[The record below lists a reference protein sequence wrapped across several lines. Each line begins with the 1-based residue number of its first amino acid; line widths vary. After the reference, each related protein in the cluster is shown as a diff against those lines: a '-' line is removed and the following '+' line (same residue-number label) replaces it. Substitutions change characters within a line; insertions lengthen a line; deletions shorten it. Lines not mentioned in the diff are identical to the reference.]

1 MARDPKTLRKAYEYK
16 LGKDLVSK
24 LSDAQIKKLSQ
35 YYNSL
40 PPKEQSKVDSD
51 LIKGKGDFLEV
62 ARGMAEGIVDG
73 EVASVSEA
81 DKKKF
86 TKKEDKIPEGLDDLL
101 NDIKNEID
109 EKVPEGLDD
118 LLKDIQEEVKEI
130 KEDTDNIPE
139 GLDDLLNDIQKEVED
154 IKEEVPKGLDDL
166 LDEIRKEDKTES
178 GKNISALVKYEG
190 TKDEDIVDEE
200 IDQSILELLGLTD
213 VSDIDYSTYKTL
225 LRERLIAGGMVDS
238 QIPTEEIE
246 LLTNEYKRV
255 KSKTGRFKV
264 RGKKIKAE
272 TFVGEERT
280 KTTATKVDASK
291 LVPPT
296 KNLSE
301 DIKAEVDENNQEV
314 LIPLSSSL
322 TEIEK
327 NLEKILEL
335 NEDRLDLEK
344 QSAKDLETRQENL
357 AFKEK
362 EKELEGASDKSKTK
376 DRIAKVIA
384 PAKSIIDTII
394 DFFLNILLGSAV
406 VRLLDIIQNPGKYL
420 KGLIDFGNK
429 MIDFINEIIKYIN
442 DVILLPINTI
452 INSLN
457 DVFNNIESAVNQ
469 IARFLPIDPIDLPEI
484 DPIAIKYIDPI
495 KYPDW
500 IQQQEG
506 GGMVVEGVQQQEGGG
521 TVINVKNLSFEKGG
535 AIDRSSGITISG
547 LGNDT
552 QLIAA
557 QPGEIMMSKRA
568 VDAYGADNLLAA
580 NAAAGG
586 NNKPKFG
593 RIPGFQGGGQ
603 VGKLVIG
610 AGHAPSEENAMKGIA
625 LGSDGRPVQGTQ
637 DIHGSKV
644 NEWEATR
651 HLVKALKKLV
661 SNSPYRDRISF
672 QNITSYKGLKGVPSS
687 VEKQSGTQFVDLHFD
702 ARGGRGGVLNPD
714 RSKISSVD
722 RSMAAVFGN
731 YPGVTPQEKG
741 VTAVGGTILEVAAI
755 DDPSIGQFLGEVKK
769 GTVGKESMNLASKV
783 LNSMLPGLSGGGAME
798 VPPPAPILPSPTSIP
813 STSISPLQKTT
824 PPKAPSTSSPSGQTS
839 VLPLP
844 TGGQGAPSSGASP
857 SQRRTPGFSAE
868 DLNNADLIVVKSI
881 YNIVG

>member
-40 PPKEQSKVDSD
+40 TPKEQSKVDSD
-51 LIKGKGDFLEV
+51 LVKGQGDFLDV

-101 NDIKNEID
+101 
-109 EKVPEGLDD
+109 
-118 LLKDIQEEVKEI
+118 KDIQEEVKEI

-139 GLDDLLNDIQKEVED
+139 GLDDLLNEIQKEVDD

-178 GKNISALVKYEG
+178 GKNISAIVKYEG

-200 IDQSILELLGLTD
+200 INQSILELLGLTD

-225 LRERLIAGGMVDS
+225 LRERLVAGRMADS
-238 QIPTEEIE
+238 EIPTEEVE

-291 LVPPT
+291 LLPPT

-335 NEDRLDLEK
+335 NEDRLNLEK
-344 QSAKDLETRQENL
+344 QSVKDLETRQENL

-429 MIDFINEIIKYIN
+429 MIDFINEIIKFIN
-442 DVILLPINTI
+442 EVILLPINTI

-457 DVFNNIESAVNQ
+457 DAFNNIESAVNQ
-469 IARFLPIDPIDLPEI
+469 IARFLPGIDPIDLPEI

-506 GGMVVEGVQQQEGGG
+506 GG
-521 TVINVKNLSFEKGG
+521 TVINIKNLSFEKGG

-557 QPGEIMMSKRA
+557 QPGEIMMSKKA
-568 VDAYGADNLLAA
+568 VDAYGADNLLSA

-824 PPKAPSTSSPSGQTS
+824 PPKAPSTPSSSSQTS

-857 SQRRTPGFSAE
+857 SQRRAPGFSAE